1 MLSTK
6 FFADQTLKALLD
18 FVDISDPSM
27 VSVLYKEMARM
38 YQTMSMQTFGVG
50 FLKEHVK
57 EETASSSDETAKKF
71 LDTFAQCLKDHIEE
85 NEHRKRVT
93 REEVVEMRAK
103 RFIN

>member
-38 YQTMSMQTFGVG
+38 YQTMSMETFGVG